1 MMEKGTSLQTQTEV
15 QSRESTLK
23 KLVATWGKK
32 RKKANS
38 VLPEQSG
45 TEAFIKPSNA
55 LFPE

>member
-1 MMEKGTSLQTQTEV
+1 MQRERFGCDFEK
-15 QSRESTLK
+15 K
-23 KLVATWGKK
+23 KKK
-32 RKKANS
+32 KKANS